1 MKNSTLLKIVNPL
14 LFIAVLS
21 QFINVLMQKLII
33 ADWVIEMHE
42 IIGYSI
48 GVLVVLHVM
57 LNWAWV
63 RNNLFKKKPANR
75 IQ

>member
-21 QFINVLMQKLII
+21 QFANVLMQKLIT

-48 GVLVVLHVM
+48 GALVVLHVM
-57 LNWAWV
+57 LNWTWV
-63 RNNLFKKKPANR
+63 RNNLFKKKLANR